1 MLPAVVSLFSG
12 AGGLDRGF
20 HQAGFEIPL
29 AIDQSAAAVQTHKR
43 NFPDTTSIAADLR
56 TLGPSGV
63 VDLALGR
70 VPEGSQVAVI
80 GGPPCQGFS
89 RANTRSFSDDPRN
102 RLPQLYLQIVKAL
115 QERFSVTFVLFE
127 NVLGIRDQKHA
138 ATFAQIMT
146 RLRDL
151 GLVAGVAE
159 HAATDYGVPQRRRRV
174 IVTGF
179 ADPLHAASYSVLA
192 TRAGT
197 ARTVRDAISGLPE
210 PALFHPGLRPDDIPH
225 HPNHWAMAPRSSR
238 FSQPGGV
245 QMGGRSFRR
254 LAWDEPSPT
263 VAYGHREVHVH
274 PDGHRRLSVYEAML
288 LQGFPKGYI
297 LEGNLSEQIEQ
308 VSNAV
313 PPPMASAIAAGVSRA
328 LTAAGS

>member
-20 HQAGFEIPL
+20 YQAGFEILL
-29 AIDQSAAAVQTHKR
+29 AIDHSTAAVQTHKR
-43 NFPDTTSIAADLR
+43 NFPDTSSIAADLQ

-63 VDLALGR
+63 VDLALDR

-89 RANTRSFSDDPRN
+89 RANTNSLAGDPRN

-115 QERFSVTFVLFE
+115 QRHYSVTFVLFE

-138 ATFAQIMT
+138 ATFAQIMA
-146 RLRDL
+146 RLGAL
-151 GLVAGVAE
+151 GFLAGVAE

-174 IVTGF
+174 IITGF
-179 ADPLHAASYSVLA
+179 ADPLHAASYSVPA
-192 TRAGT
+192 TRSGS

-210 PALFHPGLRPDDIPH
+210 PTFFHRGLRPEDIPH
-225 HPNHWAMAPRSSR
+225 HPNHWAMTPRSSR
-238 FSQPGGV
+238 FSSPGGV
-245 QMGGRSFRR
+245 QIGGRSFKR

-288 LQGFPKGYI
+288 LQGFPQEYV

-313 PPPMASAIAAGVSRA
+313 PPPMASAIAAGVSHA
-328 LTAAGS
+328 LMPKGP